1 VTLGQGAFFFSS
13 LFLPRRL
20 AGRFVMGSLVLALG
34 LGFYLI
40 GGAVA
45 PYPWV
50 AVIFTFFV
58 CLNLSFLS
66 GWLVGGPLALTLVM
80 IYTAG
85 LNTGSPEKASANFL
99 VFSIVFDLV
108 SFRQSAGQMSR
119 RAHRYQRQMREE
131 SRVTSDPTLRAV
143 FVEDAVSISGNVI
156 ALVALALNQNRLV
169 HTSGGGRGAHR
180 AGADPYQSPAHP
192 AQPRL
197 PGWCL
202 GRGRRGE

>member
-1 VTLGQGAFFFSS
+1 MWTVALRALVCLLPMIVATALDRTTYLVTLGQGAFFFSA

-20 AGRFVMGSLVLALG
+20 AGRFVMGSLIIALG

-58 CLNLSFLS
+58 CLNLSFMTS
-66 GWLVGGPLALTLVM
+66 WKRGGPLALTLVM

-99 VFSIVFDLV
+99 VFAVVLGWSALISLLPFWKPIPPPPVNED
-108 SFRQSAGQMSR
+108 QSA
-119 RAHRYQRQMREE
+119 EE
-131 SRVTSDPTLRAV
+131 LAEQGLRMGIGTSLAL
-143 FVEDAVSISGNVI
+143 AVSY
-156 ALVALALNQNRLV
+156 LAGFTKIGWAQR
-169 HTSGGGRGAHR
+169 
-180 AGADPYQSPAHP
+180 PAP
-192 AQPRL
+192 SAM
-197 PGWCL
+197 
-202 GRGRRGE
+202 